1 MLKINND
8 KKKLNEKG
16 INQDIL
22 VICKKYKIDIGFLTK
37 HALLMMIGFIPKNCK
52 SSVNLFNDE

>member
-8 KKKLNEKG
+8 KKKLNEKE

-22 VICKKYKIDIGFLTK
+22 VICKKYKIVTGFLT
-37 HALLMMIGFIPKNCK
+37 
-52 SSVNLFNDE
+52 